1 MKNMSRIFLFSALML
16 MLLTACAPE
25 EGTPTVVGTLPGDLT
40 ASPPALETETPGT
53 AETETTLTAE
63 TAEATATVDLTGT
76 VPATDTT
83 QTAGTA
89 TTETLGTPVTGADVI
104 LLECQFCLE
113 GMGNAVLVIPEAAT
127 FEMVTSTASLSTPGP
142 DTGCTTVDTFGGRQV
157 LLCRGEENTSITLDI
172 CVDGN
177 CTQLEVELQS
187 CPDTVP
193 GVTDTPGFGP
203 GTPGPTITITPT
215 PGGVTD
221 TPAGPTSTPT
231 P

>member
-1 MKNMSRIFLFSALML
+1 MKNMSRLFLFSALTL
-16 MLLTACAPE
+16 MLLLSACAPE

-89 TTETLGTPVTGADVI
+89 TTETPGTPVTGADVI

-113 GMGNAVLVIPEAAT
+113 EWAM
-127 FEMVTSTASLSTPGP
+127 
-142 DTGCTTVDTFGGRQV
+142 
-157 LLCRGEENTSITLDI
+157 LCWSSPR
-172 CVDGN
+172 
-177 CTQLEVELQS
+177 LQPS
-187 CPDTVP
+187 RWSPLQHPC
-193 GVTDTPGFGP
+193 
-203 GTPGPTITITPT
+203 
-215 PGGVTD
+215 
-221 TPAGPTSTPT
+221 
-231 P
+231 